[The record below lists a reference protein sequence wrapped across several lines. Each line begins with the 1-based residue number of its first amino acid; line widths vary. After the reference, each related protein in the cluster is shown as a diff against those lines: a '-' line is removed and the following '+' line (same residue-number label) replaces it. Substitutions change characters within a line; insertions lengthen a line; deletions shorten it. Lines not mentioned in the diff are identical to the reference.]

1 MGFGATR
8 SGRSGLDLGIFDGL
22 GRSRSRGSGLEL
34 GVFDG
39 FSGSHSRRCG
49 FNGFSGFNG
58 FNGLISARGGNINNR
73 CGMEKG
79 LITSDRG

>member
-1 MGFGATR
+1 MRFIGMGFGATR
-8 SGRSGLDLGIFDGL
+8 SGRSGLDLGG
-22 GRSRSRGSGLEL
+22 SRSRGSGLDL

-49 FNGFSGFNG
+49 FNGFSGFND